1 MLDFASLNQQD
12 LTALAKELRAVDDVR
27 PPNKVTD
34 YSSSSEESDTTDE
47 DDDEEVDQEAGE
59 ESTSGP
65 EDTRAV
71 YVQRFELLSR
81 LQGPVWPCC
90 LWCATRNDIHVEI
103 SRHTDG
109 IRVWRLTQEVASESC
124 ATWDAPASLKSFFCK
139 LQIQKTMISVY
150 IS

>member
-1 MLDFASLNQQD
+1 MRFQQGQITELSVDSGFSLHLQD

-65 EDTRAV
+65 EDSRAV
-71 YVQRFELLSR
+71 YV
-81 LQGPVWPCC
+81 C
-90 LWCATRNDIHVEI
+90 LI
-103 SRHTDG
+103 
-109 IRVWRLTQEVASESC
+109 
-124 ATWDAPASLKSFFCK
+124 
-139 LQIQKTMISVY
+139 
-150 IS
+150 

>member
-1 MLDFASLNQQD
+1 MTANKLAQRFFQIKKKKKLAKALTVDSASLNQQD

-65 EDTRAV
+65 EDTRAL
-71 YVQRFELLSR
+71 YVQWS
-81 LQGPVWPCC
+81 
-90 LWCATRNDIHVEI
+90 N
-103 SRHTDG
+103 S
-109 IRVWRLTQEVASESC
+109 
-124 ATWDAPASLKSFFCK
+124 
-139 LQIQKTMISVY
+139 
-150 IS
+150 

>member
-1 MLDFASLNQQD
+1 MLTWDFASLNRQD

-71 YVQRFELLSR
+71 YVGAPESVGCQVELEM
-81 LQGPVWPCC
+81 
-90 LWCATRNDIHVEI
+90 TR
-103 SRHTDG
+103 S
-109 IRVWRLTQEVASESC
+109 QE
-124 ATWDAPASLKSFFCK
+124 K
-139 LQIQKTMISVY
+139 
-150 IS
+150 